1 MLSRYIR
8 SFQCGACPDTDH
20 RSFLQITEISS
31 FTIYLAVFTYLAD
44 CYGPFASSA
53 LAGQSLSRNLFG
65 MAFPLFTAQMYDK
78 LTYHWANTLFAFLAL
93 GMAPVPFV
101 RVCVPRMLSLIVCT
115 KPVLIFHFL
124 LRYYFSKVPFYVR
137 EANSQ
142 KQSYTHD
149 LPPSFL
155 SQRHLTQDLHISSG
169 LSRATTYQVINCLET
184 PIMTPPATIYKRIN
198 ASSPRSIISS
208 YVGQYCFSPTRR
220 SSLIQFTATIDC
232 V

>member
-1 MLSRYIR
+1 MQKSDTLFGGWSTGTYMFPSVLSKYIR
-8 SFQCGACPDTDH
+8 P
-20 RSFLQITEISS
+20 I
-31 FTIYLAVFTYLAD
+31 
-44 CYGPFASSA
+44 
-53 LAGQSLSRNLFG
+53 
-65 MAFPLFTAQMYDK
+65 
-78 LTYHWANTLFAFLAL
+78 
-93 GMAPVPFV
+93 
-101 RVCVPRMLSLIVCT
+101 SLIVCT
-115 KPVLIFHFL
+115 KPVLIFHCL

-155 SQRHLTQDLHISSG
+155 SQRHLTQDLHVSSG
-169 LSRATTYQVINCLET
+169 LSRATTYWVINCLET

-208 YVGQYCFSPTRR
+208 YVGQCCFSPTRR
-220 SSLIQFTATIDC
+220 SSLIQFTTTIDC